1 MVFVIFLLAVFFA
14 TNMGGASFAASFS
27 APYGGKVIGHGR
39 AAILFIV
46 FVLIGAVLF
55 GQNVAVTL
63 GNNIVPASAM
73 TGKAIVIVF
82 LSAGLSMFVANRA
95 NIPQSTSLVTVAA
108 IAGVGCYIGDVNTRE
123 ILRFVPFWILLPLL
137 SYLMTY
143 ICVGRIYPPRAGNFW
158 IYQKLVNQKSKLK
171 AFVLIASCYN
181 AFSVGTNNVANVVGP
196 MMGYGHTP
204 SGQYG
209 FGGDASAILMP
220 VMAVIY
226 GLGAVLFTG
235 PIKTAGNKIVPL
247 GLMTASVISFIS
259 GTLMIIASWWG
270 VPQSF
275 VMLQMGA
282 LFAVSSLKHGTEYTL
297 KNPLIQRT
305 FYTWTINPVITLF
318 ISYGLCFLIMR

>member
-1 MVFVIFLLAVFFA
+1 MMVFVIFLLAVFFA

-27 APYGGKVIGHGR
+27 APYGGKVVGHR
-39 AAILFIV
+39 HAAFLFIS
-46 FVLIGAVLF
+46 FVLFGAVVF

-63 GNNIVPASAM
+63 GNNIVPAADM
-73 TGKAIVIVF
+73 TGPAIVVVF

-108 IAGVGCYIGDVNTRE
+108 IAGVGCFIGDVNTGE
-123 ILRFVPFWILLPLL
+123 ILRFIPFWILLPLL

-143 ICVGRIYPPRAGNFW
+143 ILVGRIYPPRSSNFW
-158 IYQKLVNQKSKLK
+158 VYQKFVNQKSRLK
-171 AFVLIASCYN
+171 VFVLVASCYN

-196 MMGYGHTP
+196 LMGYTEDDGT
-204 SGQYG
+204 STV
-209 FGGDASAILMP
+209 LMT
-220 VMAVIY
+220 VLALIY
-226 GLGAVLFTG
+226 GTGAIIFTG

-247 GLMTASVISFIS
+247 GLMTASIISFIS

-305 FYTWTINPVITLF
+305 FYTWTINPIITF
-318 ISYGLCFLIMR
+318 FVSYGLSFLIVR